1 MNEVKSKDQTSI
13 NYISEVF
20 EAQKEKAL
28 AQRIEPLSARKLRL
42 KKLSNWILNNRE
54 TIKHAVHSDF
64 RKPKTEVDVSEIFPL
79 MAEIKHASSHLDQ
92 WAKPKKVDA
101 PLTYLGSSSHI
112 QYEPKG
118 VSLILS
124 PWNYPFSLAIGP
136 LVSAL
141 AAGCTAM
148 LKPSELTPN
157 TSALIE
163 KMVGELYPENEVCVF
178 QGAVE
183 TAQELLKLPFDHIF
197 FTGSPA
203 VGKIVMGEA
212 AKNLSSVTLE
222 LGGKS
227 PVIIDKTANLKDA
240 AEKVAWG
247 KFLNCGQT
255 CLAPDYLLVHKDNKE
270 AFIDHFK
277 AFVQLQFDK
286 DLQGYHNS
294 PDYARI
300 VNDKHYNRINGLIKE
315 AIDKGAKIEIGG
327 QPDEQE
333 NFIPPTVLSNVAS
346 DAKLME
352 EEIFGPVLPVITYSS
367 LDEAITMINQKPKP
381 LALYFFGRSRKNRKQ
396 VLAQTSSGGAC
407 VNDCVVQFSHHNL
420 PFGGVNNSGIGKSHG
435 YHGFLAFSNEKGVLK
450 QRIGLTASKSIYPP
464 YTATVRR
471 LIDAMIKYF

>member
-1 MNEVKSKDQTSI
+1 MNEAKLKDPTSI
-13 NYISEVF
+13 EYIKEIF
-20 EAQKEKAL
+20 IAQKQKAQ
-28 AQRIEPLSARKLRL
+28 AQRSESISARKLRL

-64 RKPKTEVDVSEIFPL
+64 KKPKTEVDVSEIFPL
-79 MAEIKHASSHLDQ
+79 MAEIKHAASNLSK

-148 LKPSELTPN
+148 IKPSELTPN
-157 TSALIE
+157 TSALID

-212 AKNLSSVTLE
+212 AKNLASVTLE

-227 PVIIDKTANLKDA
+227 PVIIDETANLKDA

-255 CLAPDYLLVHKDNKE
+255 CLAPDYLLLHEDKKD
-270 AFIDHFK
+270 AFIDHLK
-277 AFVQLQFDK
+277 AFIQLQFDK
-286 DLQGYHNS
+286 NLQGYQES
-294 PDYARI
+294 PDYTRI
-300 VNDKHYNRINGLIKE
+300 VNNKHFNRVKGLIDE
-315 AIDKGAKIEIGG
+315 AIKMGAKLEIGG
-327 QPDEQE
+327 KSDEKE
-333 NFIPPTVLSNVAS
+333 NFIPPTVLSNV
-346 DAKLME
+346 DKKTKIME
-352 EEIFGPVLPVITYSS
+352 EEIFGPVLPIITFTS
-367 LDEAITMINQKPKP
+367 LDDAIILINNKPKP
-381 LALYFFGRSRKNRKQ
+381 LALYYFGRSRKNRKQ

-464 YTATVRR
+464 YTTNVRR